1 VDGHTWR
8 FIGDDSGWLYSHRGG
23 GSEHSFSTHSWS
35 PDLNLHSSSQISS
48 ISVSGS
54 YCVSTCLGPGK
65 ISVQNL
71 AAPERMFI
79 LNLVGV
85 FDIWSSSLR
94 DKALVLGARKSAVY
108 IPDVEASNTPQY
120 LHTGS
125 DVFSVIQE
133 ENLVYAGTRNGSI
146 ERFDMRMPKYCSQK
160 LFDGRFKNSPRSS
173 VLHLSPIWD
182 RELLIS
188 HLNGDL
194 MSFDFRY
201 SSSTS
206 PLRVFDGHINTSTQ
220 TLGIAVDHERD
231 LLFAAGQDCRLRGW
245 SLRTS
250 LPLSPPSASN
260 PTDPLLHSNP
270 FLASFSRPITSLQ
283 VTEEPGE
290 AGVSLWATVDRDL
303 YQFHLGQR

>member
-1 VDGHTWR
+1 
-8 FIGDDSGWLYSHRGG
+8 L
-23 GSEHSFSTHSWS
+23 
-35 PDLNLHSSSQISS
+35 QISS

-71 AAPERMFI
+71 ATPERMFV

-94 DKALVLGARKSAVY
+94 DRALVLGARKSAVY

-146 ERFDMRMPKYCSQK
+146 ERFDMRMPKYRSQK
-160 LFDGRFKNSPRSS
+160 LFDGRFKTAPRSS
-173 VLHLSPIWD
+173 VLYLSSIRD
-182 RELLIS
+182 QELLIS

-194 MSFDFRY
+194 MTFDLRY

-206 PLRVFDGHINTSTQ
+206 PLRIFDGHINTSTQ

-231 LLFAAGQDCRLRGW
+231 LLFAAGQDCRLRSW
-245 SLRTS
+245 SLRTG
-250 LPLSPPSASN
+250 LPLSPPSAPN
-260 PTDPLLHSNP
+260 PIDPLLHFNP
-270 FLASFSRPITSLQ
+270 FLASFSRPVTSLQ